1 MMHQNTCL
9 QPDEKSA
16 RSRRGGQH
24 DVFAADQ
31 HRYLAETGIDARGRP
46 WLPARREDV
55 NVLPHVRH
63 AGRSRL
69 LQQQLAQLWLLGWFW
84 LAVLADWVGE
94 FIGTRSH
101 QRHPPLHRVSSEIY
115 PRLMYPSG

>member
-1 MMHQNTCL
+1 MKNGT
-9 QPDEKSA
+9 PAPTAASTRFD
-16 RSRRGGQH
+16 RSVLVEPCAGGQH
-24 DVFAADQ
+24 DVFAADH
-31 HRYLAETGIDARGRP
+31 HRYLTETGIDARGRP

-55 NVLPHVRH
+55 DVLRHVRH

-94 FIGTRSH
+94 FIGTREVINDT
-101 QRHPPLHRVSSEIY
+101 RRNIA
-115 PRLMYPSG
+115 